1 MEGKYLQD
9 ENPEHEPPETPAP
22 VFAARALKSAIFGTP
37 APPDDTVFENETEE
51 NDNTTV
57 IPDKEFKKAQSRS
70 MSPTKPPG
78 ILLTPGTASNRRKT
92 VSFGNEVF
100 DKEDE
105 NNTVVKAGERS
116 GILDPSPWGEGSS
129 RRARKTSL
137 TKTLENSRDGKAPK
151 PISEKNRASVESQP
165 LLKTSA
171 RDSKDFSEPNYE
183 DKEPDLP
190 RSRTRTS
197 SRPHQRNHEEQDF
210 ADIAPASSDATID
223 LNKPHSQSGRF
234 WKSEY
239 EQYHEEA
246 LEEMQKLTNYKLLAK
261 SYAKMK
267 DDQATALAEKLEE
280 EQKKV
285 IKMENKI
292 SQLTAK
298 IGSSSLGGV
307 DDSTEMMKQLARQT
321 ALALQYKA
329 EVEEFRAAMES
340 SGRQPD
346 IPNVH
351 QRTYGLSRTETN
363 ADRELRKA
371 REQLKDMDN
380 LRAEVKDL
388 RQRLANAD
396 ENNLKLQDENKR
408 LTQEL
413 LHAEQKHT
421 SHIES
426 CDKKA
431 NSIDGQLQRKDERFQ
446 NLQKD
451 YDRLKE
457 ITKKSRRDTEQQ
469 LKKRHDQIVELRK
482 EVASLRG
489 VETMAQEV
497 QRELYKKPFAHEEV
511 IKHFEKQSEKLQVTR
526 EKEMCDEQGSQ
537 EREGSDK
544 SLVMSTTRSRAP
556 VANETPFKRE
566 SHIPVLSS
574 ISRPSKV
581 LAPTKP
587 IRAEMPASPRPRSSN
602 RALSEI
608 VNGANVDTVPPEGF
622 GPVQRTPRLQINDLS
637 EKLSSMSPE
646 APEMEL
652 PSPEPSLPLYNS
664 HRAIHERNCH
674 ASPRPSMFNIA
685 SSPPKAAFVRPRTS
699 ELTKQRSNNNIGV
712 HRTTSVLSTSRI
724 GSRPKRE
731 IDPERMAAAQARL
744 EEKKRLRDAEAQ
756 KENTES

>member
-1 MEGKYLQD
+1 MLTVLADG
-9 ENPEHEPPETPAP
+9 NPEHEPPETPAP

-37 APPDDTVFENETEE
+37 APPDDTIFENETEE
-51 NDNTTV
+51 NNDTVV
-57 IPDKEFKKAQSRS
+57 IPGKESTKAQPRS
-70 MSPTKPPG
+70 MSPVKPPG
-78 ILLTPGTASNRRKT
+78 ILLTPGTASTRRKT

-100 DKEDE
+100 NKEGE
-105 NNTVVKAGERS
+105 KNTAVKAGEKIS
-116 GILDPSPWGEGSS
+116 TPDPSPWGEGSS
-129 RRARKTSL
+129 RRARKTAL
-137 TKTLENSRDGKAPK
+137 TKTLENSREGKTPK
-151 PISEKNRASVESQP
+151 STSDKTQISVEPQP
-165 LLKTSA
+165 LLNVSA
-171 RDSKDFSEPNYE
+171 RDSKDFSEPKSE
-183 DKEPDLP
+183 DKESALP
-190 RSRTRTS
+190 QSRTRTS
-197 SRPHQRNHEEQDF
+197 SRPHQRNHEEQDLTDV
-210 ADIAPASSDATID
+210 AHVSSDATID

-267 DDQATALAEKLEE
+267 DDQATALAERLEE

-285 IKMENKI
+285 AKMENKI

-298 IGSSSLGGV
+298 IASSGLGGV
-307 DDSTEMMKQLARQT
+307 DDSPEMMKQLARQT

-340 SGRQPD
+340 SGRQQDVPHAT
-346 IPNVH
+346 N

-363 ADRELRKA
+363 ADRELRRA

-388 RQRLANAD
+388 RQRLANA
-396 ENNLKLQDENKR
+396 EERNTKLQDENTR

-413 LHAEQKHT
+413 LHAEHRHT
-421 SHIES
+421 SHLES
-426 CDKKA
+426 CDKKR

-482 EVASLRG
+482 EIASLRG
-489 VETMAQEV
+489 AETTAQEL
-497 QRELYKKPFAHEEV
+497 QQDLYKKTLVHEEV
-511 IKHFEKQSEKLQVTR
+511 ITHFEKQSEKLQVTR
-526 EKEMCDEQGSQ
+526 KNELLDEQGS
-537 EREGSDK
+537 EDEKEGNDK
-544 SLVMSTTRSRAP
+544 SLAMSAARSRAP
-556 VANETPFKRE
+556 VASETPFKRE
-566 SHIPVLSS
+566 SQIPILTS

-581 LAPTKP
+581 LAPTKS
-587 IRAEMPASPRPRSSN
+587 IRSEAPASPRPRSSN

-608 VNGANVDTVPPEGF
+608 VNGASVDTIPPEGF
-622 GPVQRTPRLQINDLS
+622 GPVQRTPMPQINTPS
-637 EKLSSMSPE
+637 GRSSSM
-646 APEMEL
+646 
-652 PSPEPSLPLYNS
+652 SPEPSLPLYNS

-685 SSPPKAAFVRPRTS
+685 SSPPKAAFVRPRTNG
-699 ELTKQRSNNNIGV
+699 LDKQRSNNNMGA
-712 HRTTSVLSTSRI
+712 HRATSIISTSRI

-756 KENTES
+756 KENI